1 MHPYVTELLSRT
13 NEMTS
18 TESDRAI
25 AYEKLNG
32 NSVLPA

>member
-1 MHPYVTELLSRT
+1 MHPYFTELLSRT

-18 TESDRAI
+18 IEGDHAV
-25 AYEKLNG
+25 AYEKLSG